1 MSQAVISQAL
11 STVWE
16 LDYYSRPILDED
28 QKKRWEVVI
37 CQSPMATGTDAASL
51 FRFTKYCPSTT
62 VNSDWLAAAIAE
74 AMAAAPVAPTQIR
87 FFRRQMNNM
96 ITRACQNLG
105 LEGRLS
111 RRTVMLSQWLDQRY
125 AEVYP
130 QEPGYQVGATPSVQY
145 GRDAIAAL
153 PDALQGDRWSLVTLP
168 AAQFAEMAEW
178 EVGFGEGFPLA
189 SLGLEPDQ
197 PIPGILIYSARA
209 LPLAAWMS
217 GLELAFVKLSD
228 GPPPNLVL
236 ETGASERWLLAPL
249 SKAPLV
255 EEAKRF
261 EAAKAAAANVHFIG
275 IPADESAERFAGF
288 WVLRELQLG

>member
-1 MSQAVISQAL
+1 MTTI
-11 STVWE
+11 WE
-16 LDYYSRPILDED
+16 LDYYSRPILDTD

-37 CQSPMATGTDAASL
+37 CQSPLATTVEPESL
-51 FRFTKYCPSTT
+51 FRFTKYCPSNT
-62 VNSDWLAAAIAE
+62 VNSAWLAEAITE
-74 AMAAAPVAPTQIR
+74 AMAAAPEPPSQIR

-96 ITRACQNLG
+96 ITKACKELG

-111 RRTVMLSQWLDQRY
+111 RRTVLLSQWLDQRY

-130 QEPGYQVGATPSVQY
+130 QEPGYQSGATPSVQY
-145 GRDAIAAL
+145 GTDAIAAL
-153 PDALQGDRWSLVTLP
+153 PDALQGERWTLVTLP
-168 AAQFAEMAEW
+168 VAQFAEMAEW
-178 EVGFGEGFPLA
+178 DVGFGEGFPLA
-189 SLGLEPDQ
+189 SLGLEPETL
-197 PIPGILIYSARA
+197 IPGILIFSTRA

-217 GLELAFVKLSD
+217 GLELAFVKLDD

-236 ETGASERWLLAPL
+236 ETGASDRWLLAPL

-288 WVLRELQLG
+288 WLLRELQLG